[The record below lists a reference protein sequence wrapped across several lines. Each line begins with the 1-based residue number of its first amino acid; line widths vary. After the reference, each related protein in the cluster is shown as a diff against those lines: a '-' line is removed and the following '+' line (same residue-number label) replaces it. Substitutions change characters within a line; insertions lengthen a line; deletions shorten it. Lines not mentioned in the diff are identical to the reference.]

1 MQPEPENAS
10 KGISWTPATPGAR
23 SKGEARRRLLRG
35 SISAPAV
42 LTLFSGSALAA
53 GSNTMCVSFAVN
65 TTKALPDE
73 STGPDIW
80 VRVQVYAVK
89 LGNSKESQWVRGLDL
104 QSPAGLAAGRTP
116 LTTFISSGSWML
128 VATPGTGS
136 KYKDQAVGYIL
147 GSEPFEGTTTIY
159 KPVAVAKY
167 RAVRFDANGNFVGV
181 VNDGR
186 SAPGYAVPFNSCWA
200 SFIARVV

>member
-1 MQPEPENAS
+1 MDTSNS
-10 KGISWTPATPGAR
+10 SAR

-65 TTKALPDE
+65 TTQALPAD
-73 STGPDIW
+73 STAPDTW
-80 VRVQVYAVK
+80 VRVQVYAID
-89 LGNSKESQWVRGLDL
+89 LGGGKESLWVRGADL
-104 QSPAGLAAGRTP
+104 QSPTGLPAGRTA
-116 LTTFISSGSWML
+116 LTTFIPSGSWML
-128 VATPGTGS
+128 VAIPGTGS
-136 KYKDQAVGYIL
+136 KYRSKAVSFTLTSPPSDGA
-147 GSEPFEGTTTIY
+147 S
-159 KPVAVAKY
+159 PVPVAKY